1 MEVLSASTTLGANTL
16 DNFSHGNS
24 YRVTNHST
32 AMDVFTVDT
41 VGRNYAAAY
50 AAPPPYSSKTGQ
62 SNGTLNI
69 PAEAPNGNVGNGNSP
84 KIYDPNE
91 ENDDSLDEE
100 LETRTT
106 WRKKKNWK
114 FFFQDF

>member
-24 YRVTNHST
+24 YRVTNPST

-41 VGRNYAAAY
+41 VGRNYAPAY
-50 AAPPPYSSKTGQ
+50 TAPPPYSSKTVANG
-62 SNGTLNI
+62 GTLNI
-69 PAEAPNGNVGNGNSP
+69 NTPADVSNGHLANGNST

-91 ENDDSLDEE
+91 ENDDSLDED
-100 LETRTT
+100 LETRT
-106 WRKKKNWK
+106 K
-114 FFFQDF
+114 